1 MGEDQ
6 FANGGTLQNL
16 LLQAGDNEDDD
27 DVENDHKADL
37 VDTKDPSKEAEWR
50 MTGVSAETCCELK
63 IPKNQ

>member
-27 DVENDHKADL
+27 DAENDHKADL
-37 VDTKDPSKEAEWR
+37 VDTKDPSKEAE
-50 MTGVSAETCCELK
+50 
-63 IPKNQ
+63 